1 MPAVTQMKRQNKRC
15 LLQSATVKDNHF
27 FKEATLDWRHGPSFM
42 LGIVLNYRECTSQ
55 RNGARMHVGA
65 FFTHF
70 SLYAFFKPRS
80 SSAARWAKN
89 GLYFREAFCEKKRG
103 LSFSSLF
110 ALSKKIQSSV
120 RISMIIKCRHSS
132 FFRSFY

>member
-1 MPAVTQMKRQNKRC
+1 M
-15 LLQSATVKDNHF
+15 
-27 FKEATLDWRHGPSFM
+27 DWRHGPSFM

-89 GLYFREAFCEKKRG
+89 GLYTLEKRFARKRG
-103 LSFSSLF
+103 AFPSPLCSHYPKKSSL
-110 ALSKKIQSSV
+110 A
-120 RISMIIKCRHSS
+120 
-132 FFRSFY
+132 